1 MNPSEP
7 LVSHESL
14 NLYYSHSSSLQY
26 LASLGS
32 RFITTTIQH
41 TSTIPHATILAD
53 HNTYYTILSATIA
66 SIDMDQ
72 ERGRLPRS
80 SPTKPLRLRNQPSPD
95 RIARNQHL
103 NDDNYQPKPSDTRY
117 PPRTTSLHRGN
128 DQDAFSRAHSRE
140 KNHGRQKSNNSSTG
154 MSTLSS
160 AAYTSIS
167 DPSARGS
174 KSTAPSPVSSY
185 HSGSTEIIGNFV
197 PVDTA
202 HMALSPLEEERHT
215 GFRDTQ
221 SGFSKNKRVINP
233 YEFEPGTPYV
243 VEDARQTTFSD
254 FIGNETSVPSPAMEA
269 THMKN
274 SRSEEIAVYLTRKPT
289 PLNVTK
295 LYPSGH
301 ALHRSES
308 SPRLNS
314 RRSPERHNRSPSPGI
329 SGYYAEDEAS
339 AAPARRGRSR
349 SRNSAGRNHPISRR

>member
-1 MNPSEP
+1 MTLKALHDRSVCSNARSKLNPSEP

-14 NLYYSHSSSLQY
+14 NLYYRQVWAFGSTCIVYNVGRATALAFSISLRSAADLSQQQY
-26 LASLGS
+26 N
-32 RFITTTIQH
+32 THQQYH
-41 TSTIPHATILAD
+41 NATILAD

-174 KSTAPSPVSSY
+174 KPTAPSPVSSY

-215 GFRDTQ
+215 GFRDT
-221 SGFSKNKRVINP
+221 
-233 YEFEPGTPYV
+233 
-243 VEDARQTTFSD
+243 
-254 FIGNETSVPSPAMEA
+254 
-269 THMKN
+269 
-274 SRSEEIAVYLTRKPT
+274 
-289 PLNVTK
+289 
-295 LYPSGH
+295 
-301 ALHRSES
+301 
-308 SPRLNS
+308 
-314 RRSPERHNRSPSPGI
+314 
-329 SGYYAEDEAS
+329 
-339 AAPARRGRSR
+339 
-349 SRNSAGRNHPISRR
+349 